1 MAENI
6 WRRFQDLLP
15 EDPLLIGEV
24 LAHNTDGTSTV
35 ELIGGGTLRVR
46 GQSVAIGKNAFIR
59 GGVIEG
65 EAPDLPGQT
74 IEI

>member
-1 MAENI
+1 MPNP
-6 WRRFQDLLP
+6 WKQFKDLLP
-15 EDPLLIGEV
+15 DSPLLIGEV
-24 LAHNTDGTSTV
+24 LSHNPDGTSTV
-35 ELIGGGTLRVR
+35 QLIDGGILRAR
-46 GQSVAIGKNAFIR
+46 GQSVAIGHNAFIR